1 MCNKQVDC
9 EDASDELAS
18 CGVDECAKPELNQCE
33 HKCVNTLTSYHCE
46 CNAGYKLMPDGKA
59 CADIDECVAEKSKC
73 SQYCFN
79 TPGSFY
85 CKCNETYF
93 DRELDGKTCKRRD
106 RTTPWLIF
114 SNRYYLRN
122 MSTDGHQ
129 YNLIK
134 MELKNVVSLDFD
146 FKEDR
151 IYYADVGNKTINRIF
166 VNGTGEQVVIRHE
179 AHGLEGLAVDWIGRK
194 LYWLDR
200 TSKHLEVSELNG
212 LNRKTL
218 LGNSMTDPRA
228 IAVHPGIGYVFF
240 SDWGHHA
247 FIAKIGMDGSNF
259 KRIILYENKLT
270 WPNAL
275 TVDLWSDKLFFA
287 DAHLDYI
294 EYCDFE
300 GKNRHQ
306 VLSGQK
312 VPHVFAM

>member
-9 EDASDELAS
+9 EDGSDELPS
-18 CGVDECAKPELNQCE
+18 CGIDECAKPELNQCE
-33 HKCVNTLTSYHCE
+33 HRCVNTLTGYHCE
-46 CNAGYKLMPDGKA
+46 CNPGYKLMPDGKA
-59 CADIDECVAEKSKC
+59 CADIDECTAEKGKC

-106 RTTPWLIF
+106 KITPWLIF

-122 MSTDGHQ
+122 MSIDGHQ

-179 AHGLEGLAVDWIGRK
+179 AHGLEGK
-194 LYWLDR
+194 LELLKSVYR
-200 TSKHLEVSELNG
+200 SVFIKH
-212 LNRKTL
+212 
-218 LGNSMTDPRA
+218 
-228 IAVHPGIGYVFF
+228 
-240 SDWGHHA
+240 
-247 FIAKIGMDGSNF
+247 
-259 KRIILYENKLT
+259 
-270 WPNAL
+270 
-275 TVDLWSDKLFFA
+275 
-287 DAHLDYI
+287 
-294 EYCDFE
+294 
-300 GKNRHQ
+300 
-306 VLSGQK
+306 
-312 VPHVFAM
+312 